1 MPNLIVISSIIFPC
15 MYVGLTVRDECERL
29 VKNQV
34 SNVDQVDFVTV
45 SREAT
50 HEKATCRAHDWKMKS
65 HARLEIFA
73 SVSWVRPT
81 HKRLAK
87 LSIWQKVVF
96 CFT

>member
-50 HEKATCRAHDWKMKS
+50 HEKS
-65 HARLEIFA
+65 H
-73 SVSWVRPT
+73 V
-81 HKRLAK
+81 
-87 LSIWQKVVF
+87 
-96 CFT
+96 